1 MLFMAFLSRIDRMV
15 FVLLGVAAA
24 GFVSVADAKDAKPY
38 EIVKVTC
45 ALDGRDTNATGMGL
59 TTCRYVCD
67 GTDKAKVSRVYLS
80 STAVCPKVV
89 QEQVKQLVR

>member
-1 MLFMAFLSRIDRMV
+1 MFCLSRIGRMV
-15 FVLLGVAAA
+15 FALLGVTAA

-38 EIVKVTC
+38 EVVTVTC
-45 ALDGRDTNATGMGL
+45 TLDSRDTNPTGMGL

-67 GTDKAKVSRVYLS
+67 GADKNKVSRVYMS

-89 QEQVKQLVR
+89 QEKVKQLIR

>member
-1 MLFMAFLSRIDRMV
+1 MFCLSRTGRRV
-15 FVLLGVAAA
+15 FALLGVTAA

-38 EIVKVTC
+38 EVVTVTC
-45 ALDGRDTNATGMGL
+45 TLDSRDTNPTGMGL

-67 GTDKAKVSRVYLS
+67 GADKNKVSRVYMS

-89 QEQVKQLVR
+89 QEKVKQLIR

>member
-1 MLFMAFLSRIDRMV
+1 MSFMSCLSRTSRVV

-24 GFVSVADAKDAKPY
+24 GFVSVASAKDAKPY
-38 EIVKVTC
+38 EVVTVTC
-45 ALDGRDTNATGMGL
+45 TLDSRDTNPTGMGL

-67 GTDKAKVSRVYLS
+67 GADKSKVSRVYLS

-89 QEQVKQLVR
+89 QEKVKQLVR

>member
-15 FVLLGVAAA
+15 FVLLGVAAV
-24 GFVSVADAKDAKPY
+24 GFVSVAHAKDAKPY
-38 EIVKVTC
+38 EIVTVTC
-45 ALDGRDTNATGMGL
+45 AFDSRDTNPTGMGL

-67 GTDKAKVSRVYLS
+67 STDKNKISRVYLS

-89 QEQVKQLVR
+89 QEKVKQLVR

>member
-1 MLFMAFLSRIDRMV
+1 MLFMAYLSRIDRMV

-67 GTDKAKVSRVYLS
+67 GTDKSKVSRVYLS